1 MKICKNCGRQTD
13 DEKVRCPY
21 CGYLFEEDMDS
32 VLRKMKENLNA
43 YRDSVAAAPAQAPA
57 APAAQ
62 NPAQAAVPAQQ
73 NSAQTAAPAAQ
84 NSAPATV
91 PAQQNSAQAAPAADG
106 NRERFELLT
115 EVAQLKG
122 ELRALHTEIDRMNG
136 TQYGQPRQYVSQA
149 AGQPQYV
156 QQPVQLAQPAQPVV
170 YAPYPAAQQAYAQQP
185 NARAADGKQRAAR
198 SSNRIVLSVISIL
211 LLALSVGMFFV
222 AWVGTEAD
230 AFLFKGFDGIAYL
243 FNKEGENVAGFA
255 AYLAQIEAH
264 QFAGGDMIANVC
276 RTACKYVVEY
286 GVIVYAAFLVLG
298 IPLLFS
304 LSGRVSLKGW
314 HRFVS
319 WMSFIVALLLFGV
332 FCWVTG
338 FSSVSIL
345 FMVGAG
351 ANLVRCLF
359 LAFYKGKKKKLGGLE

>member
-62 NPAQAAVPAQQ
+62 N
-73 NSAQTAAPAAQ
+73 SAPAA
-84 NSAPATV
+84 V

-156 QQPVQLAQPAQPVV
+156 KQPVQLAQPAV

-185 NARAADGKQRAAR
+185 NARAADGKQRAER

-338 FSSVSIL
+338 FSSVSIHVHGRRGRKPRPL
-345 FMVGAG
+345 P
-351 ANLVRCLF
+351 LPRL
-359 LAFYKGKKKKLGGLE
+359 L

>member
-13 DEKVRCPY
+13 DGKVRCPY

-32 VLRKMKENLNA
+32 VLRKMKENLNT
-43 YRDSVAAAPAQAPA
+43 YKDSVANAPARQPAASAQAQQQIAPAQTP
-57 APAAQ
+57 
-62 NPAQAAVPAQQ
+62 
-73 NSAQTAAPAAQ
+73 QTAGQPADPVQQAQ
-84 NSAPATV
+84 GNAS
-91 PAQQNSAQAAPAADG
+91 AADG
-106 NRERFELLT
+106 NKERFELLT

-136 TQYGQPRQYVSQA
+136 NSAGYAQPVQYIQQQPQQTAPQAQYVQA
-149 AGQPQYV
+149 
-156 QQPVQLAQPAQPVV
+156 QQPVQYAQPVV
-170 YAPYPAAQQAYAQQP
+170 YAAAYPAQAYAQPNGQP
-185 NARAADGKQRAAR
+185 LADGKQKTKR
-198 SSNRIVLSVISIL
+198 SGNRIFLSIVSVL
-211 LLALSVGMFFV
+211 LLALSIGMFFV
-222 AWVGTEAD
+222 AWVGTESD
-230 AFLFKGFDGIAYL
+230 AFFFKGIDGIAYL

-276 RTACKYVVEY
+276 RTVCRYVVEY

-304 LSGRVSLKGW
+304 LFGKVSFKGW

-319 WMSFIVALLLFGV
+319 WMAFIVSLLLFGV

-338 FSSVSIL
+338 FSSVSVL
-345 FMVGAG
+345 FMAGAG
-351 ANLVRCLF
+351 ANLVRCIF
-359 LAFYKGKKKKLGGLE
+359 LAFYRGKKRKTGGLE

>member
-84 NSAPATV
+84 NSAQAAV

-156 QQPVQLAQPAQPVV
+156 QQPVQLAQPVV
-170 YAPYPAAQQAYAQQP
+170 YAPYPAAQAAYTQQP
-185 NARAADGKQRAAR
+185 NARAADGKQRVAR

-276 RTACKYVVEY
+276 RAACRYVVEY

>member
-1 MKICKNCGRQTD
+1 M
-13 DEKVRCPY
+13 
-21 CGYLFEEDMDS
+21 
-32 VLRKMKENLNA
+32 
-43 YRDSVAAAPAQAPA
+43 
-57 APAAQ
+57 
-62 NPAQAAVPAQQ
+62 
-73 NSAQTAAPAAQ
+73 
-84 NSAPATV
+84 
-91 PAQQNSAQAAPAADG
+91 
-106 NRERFELLT
+106 
-115 EVAQLKG
+115 
-122 ELRALHTEIDRMNG
+122 
-136 TQYGQPRQYVSQA
+136 
-149 AGQPQYV
+149 
-156 QQPVQLAQPAQPVV
+156 
-170 YAPYPAAQQAYAQQP
+170 
-185 NARAADGKQRAAR
+185 
-198 SSNRIVLSVISIL
+198 ISIL

-230 AFLFKGFDGIAYL
+230 AFLFKGFDGIAYI

-276 RTACKYVVEY
+276 RTACRYVVEY

-304 LSGRVSLKGW
+304 LSG
-314 HRFVS
+314 
-319 WMSFIVALLLFGV
+319 SFIVALLLFGV